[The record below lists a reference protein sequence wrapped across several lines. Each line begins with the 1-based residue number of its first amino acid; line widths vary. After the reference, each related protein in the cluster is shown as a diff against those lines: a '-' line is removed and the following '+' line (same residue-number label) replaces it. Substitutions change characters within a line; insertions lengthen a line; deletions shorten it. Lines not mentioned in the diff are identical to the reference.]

1 MRCNLRNVCT
11 ATVLAAMTWTF
22 CRRHTREEPKLE
34 DCLVLVHTESFPEQY
49 YCQVGEDEFPIA
61 VANRSRPASKPKN
74 IRFRSAFLHVT
85 TILSQD
91 DIYQSLQ
98 YLAEVSSF
106 SSVLLTM
113 KDGNYVEQLEEDLL
127 KKDRGT
133 SVIFEHIGSLAWWG
147 YVLNSSGLHVSKVIW
162 KDDRSQVLIRVQ
174 GGVQYDPC
182 NCVNELPQ
190 IRKHIEKY
198 PSCAVV
204 MNSGLLG
211 NMTQPRLG
219 VAIDAHTA
227 VFRMNEGPAGGLYG
241 AIAGSK
247 TTFRII
253 YPYPKTMQP
262 FNGETLLFSVHYKS
276 ERRMIDAAI
285 RAQNFLP
292 HQRLVEIPKKFRNC
306 VKKCMKLPKRH
317 PSTGVMSVVLAISL
331 CDRVTVFG
339 KSLTADSLDTSKFA
353 YHYFEDNTLGKTSE
367 ELFSPFH
374 RPDLEKALYTLLSNF
389 GVTFV
394 P

>member
-49 YCQVGEDEFPIA
+49 YCQVGKDEFPIA
-61 VANRSRPASKPKN
+61 VAHRRPATKQTN
-74 IRFRSAFLHVT
+74 VRFRLAFLHVKT
-85 TILSQD
+85 VLSHG

-113 KDGNYVEQLEEDLL
+113 KDGNNYIERLEEDLL
-127 KKDRGT
+127 KKGRGT
-133 SVIFEHIGSLAWWG
+133 SVIFEHIGGLAWWE
-147 YVLNSSGLHVSKVIW
+147 YVLNSIGLHISKVIW
-162 KDDRSQVLIRVQ
+162 RDDHSQVLIRVQ
-174 GGVQYDPC
+174 GGVQHDPC

-190 IRKHIEKY
+190 ILKHSEKY

-211 NMTQPRLG
+211 NLTQLRVG
-219 VAIDAHTA
+219 DAIDAHTA
-227 VFRMNEGPAGGLYG
+227 VFRMNEGPAGGLYDR
-241 AIAGSK
+241 IVGSK

-253 YPYPKTMQP
+253 YPNQKTMHS
-262 FNGETLLFSVHYKS
+262 FDGETVLFSVHYKS
-276 ERRMIDAAI
+276 ERRMINAAI

-292 HQRLVEIPKKFRNC
+292 HQRLIEIRKKFRNC
-306 VKKCMKLPKRH
+306 VKKCMKLPERH
-317 PSTGVMSVVLAISL
+317 PSTGVMSVALAISS

-339 KSLTADSLDTSKFA
+339 KSLTVDSLDTSKFA
-353 YHYFEDNTLGKTSE
+353 YHYFEDNTPGKTSE
-367 ELFSPFH
+367 DFFSPFH
-374 RPDLEKALYTLLSNF
+374 RPDLEKAFYTLLSNS